1 MGLSRNWRE
10 TPLGRCPLPVP
21 QTDPGRLVEETKV
34 DERTLAKELGKLT
47 PYLRKKGCCE
57 RVKPLAGGAR
67 GSRRVQ
73 AQATGYH
80 NHRSLLKP

>member
-1 MGLSRNWRE
+1 M
-10 TPLGRCPLPVP
+10 PVP
-21 QTDPGRLVEETKV
+21 QTDTGRLVEETKV

-47 PYLRKKGCCE
+47 PYLRKKGCCVP
-57 RVKPLAGGAR
+57 VKPRAGGAG

-73 AQATGYH
+73 AQATGYQ

>member
-1 MGLSRNWRE
+1 MS
-10 TPLGRCPLPVP
+10 VP
-21 QTDPGRLVEETKV
+21 QTDTGRLAEEAKV

-47 PYLRKKGCCE
+47 PYLRKKGCCV

-73 AQATGYH
+73 AQATGYQ
-80 NHRSLLKP
+80 NHRSLLKPKGDV

>member
-1 MGLSRNWRE
+1 
-10 TPLGRCPLPVP
+10 
-21 QTDPGRLVEETKV
+21 V

-47 PYLRKKGCCE
+47 PYLRKKGCCA

-73 AQATGYH
+73 AQATGYQ

>member
-1 MGLSRNWRE
+1 MSL
-10 TPLGRCPLPVP
+10 TVP

-34 DERTLAKELGKLT
+34 DERTFAKELGKLT
-47 PYLRKKGCCE
+47 PYLRKKGCCV

-73 AQATGYH
+73 AQATGYQ